1 MICMADRQEAKAELL
16 DGKPSRP
23 SHLYKYQS
31 FSTQTLR
38 NLQRRQIWFSKPEQ
52 FNDPFD
58 CTATLARFQFTRHQI
73 QQLYTEL
80 RNNYQ
85 NPQLFDRRYSN
96 DIGGLEK
103 HIRNSLEKALKGHW
117 ASRKD
122 RGIAC
127 LSETCENLLMWS
139 HYSSAHRGFCL
150 EFDTRFKPFDK
161 GSPVVYQK
169 HMPVLDTADV
179 LFGGQSDD
187 PIQALFLTK
196 LELWSYEK
204 EWRILHA
211 KGNTAYGYGV
221 DALTGIYFGSEMN
234 ESHREIIMLILHGS
248 STRLYQMKRD
258 DKEFRINANLVD
270 YTPPDYSSRIDARSE
285 LAE

>member
-1 MICMADRQEAKAELL
+1 MVDRQEAKTELSEE
-16 DGKPSRP
+16 KPSRP

-31 FSTQTLR
+31 FSTRTLR

-58 CTATLARFQFTRHQI
+58 CTPTLARFQFTRHQI

-80 RNNYQ
+80 RNNDQ
-85 NPQLFDRRYSN
+85 NPQLFDQHYSN
-96 DIGGLEK
+96 DIGRLEK
-103 HIRNSLEKALKGHW
+103 HIRNGLETALKEHW
-117 ASRKD
+117 VSRKD

-127 LSETCENLLMWS
+127 LSETFDNLLMWS
-139 HYSSAHRGFCL
+139 HYCSGHTGFCL

-161 GSPVVYQK
+161 VSPVVYQK
-169 HMPVLDTADV
+169 DMPVLDTADV
-179 LFGGQSDD
+179 LFGGQSHD

-196 LELWSYEK
+196 FESWSYEK

-221 DALTGIYFGSEMN
+221 DALTGIYFGSEMD
-234 ESHREIIMLILHGS
+234 ESYQEIVMLILRGS

-258 DKEFRINANLVD
+258 DKEFRVNANLVD
-270 YTPPDYSSRIDARSE
+270 YTPYDYSFRTDARSE